1 MKQALIGAQLF
12 SGKEFFDNRALL
24 IDGENIIDIINEH
37 NIPNNFE
44 TQKLNG
50 GILSP
55 GFIDLQVN
63 GGGGKLFNNSP
74 DKQSLNTIIEAHQH
88 FGTTSIMPTVISDSL
103 NVLKRCTTIIS
114 EVIENN
120 KSLLGVHIEGPFFN
134 VKYRG
139 VHQKQYINTINSD
152 YLNLFE
158 SLKDFPVMLTLAPEC
173 ISTKQLKHL
182 KSLGFKILAGH
193 TDASYDQLEEAIKYG
208 LDGFTHLFNAMG
220 QISARE
226 PGVVGSALAFDNAA
240 ASIIVDLHH
249 VHPSL
254 IQMAY
259 KQKPQGKLFFVS
271 DSMATIHHGE
281 PSFELYDEVVSESN
295 GRIINSEG
303 KLAGSS
309 ITQIDAIKNAY
320 QSCNIPL
327 NDAIAMVTRYP
338 AEYLGVAN
346 YLGSLK
352 SGYRADLT
360 HFDLDFQVHNVW
372 VAGKQLKQEALC
384 E

>member
-1 MKQALIGAQLF
+1 MKQAITGSKLF
-12 SGKEFFDNRALL
+12 NGIDFIEHKALL
-24 IDGENIIDIINEH
+24 IDDQRIAGIVNEDA
-37 NIPNNFE
+37 IPTDF
-44 TQKLNG
+44 QVKKLEG

-74 DKQSLNTIIEAHQH
+74 DKESLNTIISAHQY

-103 NVLKRCTTIIS
+103 NILQKCTDTISNEI
-114 EVIENN
+114 NN
-120 KSLLGVHIEGPFFN
+120 NHSLLGIHIEGPFFN

-139 VHQKQYINTINSD
+139 VHQKQYINTINAS

-158 SLKDFPVMLTLAPEC
+158 TLDKFPVMLTLAPEC
-173 ISTKQLKHL
+173 ISIKQLKHL

-193 TDASYDQLEEAIKYG
+193 TDANYDQLEEAVKYG

-226 PGVVGSALAFDNAA
+226 PGVVGSAFDFDETS

-254 IQMAY
+254 INLSF
-259 KQKPQGKLFFVS
+259 KQKPKGKLFFVS
-271 DSMATIHHGE
+271 DSMATINHGE

-320 QSCNIPL
+320 QKCSIPL
-327 NDAIAMVTRYP
+327 ESAISMATLYP
-338 AEYLGVAN
+338 AEYLGVSD
-346 YLGSLK
+346 YIGQLK
-352 SGYRADLT
+352 KGYRADLA
-360 HFDLDFQVHNVW
+360 HFDSNFHVQNVW
-372 VAGKQLKQEALC
+372 LAGKQIKEDPQ
-384 E
+384 

>member
-1 MKQALIGAQLF
+1 MKQAITGSKLF
-12 SGKEFFDNRALL
+12 NGIDFIEHKALL
-24 IDGENIIDIINEH
+24 IDDQHIAGIVNEDA
-37 NIPNNFE
+37 IPTDFQV
-44 TQKLNG
+44 QKLDG

-74 DKQSLNTIIEAHQH
+74 DKESLNTIISAHQY

-103 NVLKRCTTIIS
+103 NILQKCTDTISNEID
-114 EVIENN
+114 NN
-120 KSLLGVHIEGPFFN
+120 HSLLGIHIEGPFFN

-139 VHQKQYINTINSD
+139 VHQKQNINTINAS

-158 SLKDFPVMLTLAPEC
+158 TLDKFPVMLTLAPEC
-173 ISTKQLKHL
+173 ISIKQLKHL

-193 TDASYDQLEEAIKYG
+193 TDANYDQLEEAVKYG

-226 PGVVGSALAFDNAA
+226 PGVVGSAFDFDETS

-254 IQMAY
+254 INLSF
-259 KQKPQGKLFFVS
+259 KQKPKGKLFFVS
-271 DSMATIHHGE
+271 DSMATINHGE

-320 QSCNIPL
+320 QKCSISL
-327 NDAIAMVTRYP
+327 ESAISMATLYP
-338 AEYLGVAN
+338 AEYLGVSD
-346 YLGSLK
+346 YIGQLK
-352 SGYRADLT
+352 KGYRADLA
-360 HFDLDFQVHNVW
+360 HFDSNFHVQNVW
-372 VAGKQLKQEALC
+372 LAGKQIKEDPQ
-384 E
+384 

>member
-37 NIPNNFE
+37 NIPKNFKI
-44 TQKLNG
+44 QKLNG

-74 DKQSLNTIIEAHQH
+74 DKESLNTIIEAHQY

-103 NVLKRCTTIIS
+103 NVLKRCTTTIS
-114 EVIENN
+114 EEIENN

-158 SLKDFPVMLTLAPEC
+158 NLKDFPVMLTLAPEC

-226 PGVVGSALAFDNAA
+226 PGVVGSALTFDNAT

-327 NDAIAMVTRYP
+327 NEALAMASRYP

-352 SGYRADLT
+352 SDYRADLT
-360 HFDLDFQVHNVW
+360 HFDLDFQVQNVW
-372 VAGKQLKQEALC
+372 IAGKQLKQEALC

>member
-1 MKQALIGAQLF
+1 MKQAITGSKLF
-12 SGKEFFDNRALL
+12 NGIDFIEHKALL
-24 IDGENIIDIINEH
+24 IEDQHIAGIVNKDA
-37 NIPNNFE
+37 IPTDF
-44 TQKLNG
+44 QVKKLEG

-74 DKQSLNTIIEAHQH
+74 DKESLNTIISAHQY

-103 NVLKRCTTIIS
+103 NILQKCTDTISNEI
-114 EVIENN
+114 NN
-120 KSLLGVHIEGPFFN
+120 NHSLLGIHIEGPFFN

-139 VHQKQYINTINSD
+139 VHQKQYINTINAS

-158 SLKDFPVMLTLAPEC
+158 TLDKFPVMLTLAPEC
-173 ISTKQLKHL
+173 ISIKQLKHL
-182 KSLGFKILAGH
+182 NSLGFKILAGH
-193 TDASYDQLEEAIKYG
+193 TDANYDQLEEAVKYG

-226 PGVVGSALAFDNAA
+226 PGVVGSAFDFDETS

-254 IQMAY
+254 INLSF
-259 KQKPQGKLFFVS
+259 KQKPKGKLFFVS
-271 DSMATIHHGE
+271 DSMATINHGE

-320 QSCNIPL
+320 QKCSIPL
-327 NDAIAMVTRYP
+327 ESAISMATLYP
-338 AEYLGVAN
+338 AEYLGVSD
-346 YLGSLK
+346 YIGQLK
-352 SGYRADLT
+352 KGYRADLA
-360 HFDLDFQVHNVW
+360 HFDSNFHVQNVW
-372 VAGKQLKQEALC
+372 LAGKQIKEDPQ
-384 E
+384 

>member
-1 MKQALIGAQLF
+1 MKQAIIGAKIF
-12 SGKEFFDNRALL
+12 SDHKLLDNKALL
-24 IDGENIIDIINEH
+24 IDGENIIGIVDKNDVPD
-37 NIPNNFE
+37 NIKL
-44 TQKLNG
+44 QKLNG

-74 DKQSLNTIIEAHQH
+74 DKESLDEIIKAHQH

-103 NVLKRCTTIIS
+103 NVLQRCTSTISNEIN
-114 EVIENN
+114 NN

-139 VHQKQYINTINSD
+139 VHQKQYINTINND
-152 YLNLFE
+152 YLSLFE
-158 SLKDFPVMLTLAPEC
+158 SLQGFPVMLTLAPEC

-226 PGVVGSALAFDNAA
+226 PGVVGSALNFNNTS

-254 IQMAY
+254 IEMSY
-259 KQKPQGKLFFVS
+259 KQKPKGKLFFVS
-271 DSMATIHHGE
+271 DSMATINHGE

-295 GRIINSEG
+295 GRLINSEG

-320 QSCNIPL
+320 TSCNIPL
-327 NDAIAMVTRYP
+327 SDAIAMATSYP
-338 AEYLGVAN
+338 AEYLGVGD

-352 SGYRADLT
+352 ANYRADLA
-360 HFDLDFQVHNVW
+360 HFDIDFNVKNVW
-372 VAGKQLKQEALC
+372 VAGKHLKQEAS
-384 E
+384 

>member
-103 NVLKRCTTIIS
+103 NVLKRCTTTIS

-226 PGVVGSALAFDNAA
+226 PGVVGSALTFDNTT

-327 NDAIAMVTRYP
+327 NDAIAMATRYP

-352 SGYRADLT
+352 SGHRADLT

>member
-1 MKQALIGAQLF
+1 MKQAITGSKLF
-12 SGKEFFDNRALL
+12 NGIDFIEHKALL
-24 IDGENIIDIINEH
+24 IEDQHIAGIVNKDA
-37 NIPNNFE
+37 IPTDF
-44 TQKLNG
+44 QVKKLEG

-74 DKQSLNTIIEAHQH
+74 DKESLNTIISAHQY
-88 FGTTSIMPTVISDSL
+88 FGTTSIMQTVISDSL
-103 NVLKRCTTIIS
+103 NILQKCTDTISNEID
-114 EVIENN
+114 NN
-120 KSLLGVHIEGPFFN
+120 HSLLGIHIEGPFFN

-139 VHQKQYINTINSD
+139 VHQKQYINTINAS

-158 SLKDFPVMLTLAPEC
+158 TLDKFPVMLTLAPEC
-173 ISTKQLKHL
+173 ISIKQLKHL

-193 TDASYDQLEEAIKYG
+193 TDANYDQLEEAVKYG

-226 PGVVGSALAFDNAA
+226 PGVVGSAFDFDETS

-254 IQMAY
+254 INLSF
-259 KQKPQGKLFFVS
+259 KQKPKGKLFFVS
-271 DSMATIHHGE
+271 DSMATINHGE

-320 QSCNIPL
+320 QKCSIPL
-327 NDAIAMVTRYP
+327 ESAISMATLYP
-338 AEYLGVAN
+338 AEYLGVSD
-346 YLGSLK
+346 YIGQLK
-352 SGYRADLT
+352 KGYRADLA
-360 HFDLDFQVHNVW
+360 HFDSNFHVQNVW
-372 VAGKQLKQEALC
+372 LAGKQIKEDPQ
-384 E
+384 

>member
-1 MKQALIGAQLF
+1 MKQAITGSKLF
-12 SGKEFFDNRALL
+12 NGIDFIEHKALL
-24 IDGENIIDIINEH
+24 IDDQHIAGIVNEEA
-37 NIPNNFE
+37 IPTDFKV
-44 TQKLNG
+44 QKLDG
-50 GILSP
+50 GVLSP

-74 DKQSLNTIIEAHQH
+74 EKESLNTIISAHQY

-103 NVLKRCTTIIS
+103 NILQKCTDTISNEI
-114 EVIENN
+114 NN
-120 KSLLGVHIEGPFFN
+120 NHSLLGIHIEGPFFN

-139 VHQKQYINTINSD
+139 VHQKQYINTINAS

-158 SLKDFPVMLTLAPEC
+158 TLDKFPVMLTLAPEC
-173 ISTKQLKHL
+173 ISIKQLKHL

-193 TDASYDQLEEAIKYG
+193 TDANYDQLEEAVKYG

-226 PGVVGSALAFDNAA
+226 PGVVGSAFDFDETS

-254 IQMAY
+254 INLSF
-259 KQKPQGKLFFVS
+259 KQKPKGKLFFVS
-271 DSMATIHHGE
+271 DSMATINHGE

-320 QSCNIPL
+320 QKCSIPL
-327 NDAIAMVTRYP
+327 ESAISMATLYP
-338 AEYLGVAN
+338 AEYLGVSD
-346 YLGSLK
+346 YIGQLK
-352 SGYRADLT
+352 KGYRADLA
-360 HFDLDFQVHNVW
+360 HFDSNFHVQNVW
-372 VAGKQLKQEALC
+372 LAGKQIKEDPQ
-384 E
+384 

>member
-1 MKQALIGAQLF
+1 MKQAITGSKLF
-12 SGKEFFDNRALL
+12 NGIDFIEHKALL
-24 IDGENIIDIINEH
+24 IEDQYIAGIVNKDA
-37 NIPNNFE
+37 IPTDF
-44 TQKLNG
+44 QVKKLEG

-74 DKQSLNTIIEAHQH
+74 DKESLNTIISAHQY

-103 NVLKRCTTIIS
+103 NILQKCTDTISNEID
-114 EVIENN
+114 NN
-120 KSLLGVHIEGPFFN
+120 HSLLGIHIEGPFFN

-139 VHQKQYINTINSD
+139 VHQKQYINTINAS

-158 SLKDFPVMLTLAPEC
+158 TLDKFPVMLTLAPEC
-173 ISTKQLKHL
+173 ISIKQLKHL
-182 KSLGFKILAGH
+182 NSLGFKILAGH
-193 TDASYDQLEEAIKYG
+193 TDANYDQLEEAVKYG

-226 PGVVGSALAFDNAA
+226 PGVVGSAFDFDETS

-254 IQMAY
+254 INLSF
-259 KQKPQGKLFFVS
+259 KQKPKGKLFFVS
-271 DSMATIHHGE
+271 DSMATINHGE

-320 QSCNIPL
+320 QKCSIPL
-327 NDAIAMVTRYP
+327 ENAISMATLYP
-338 AEYLGVAN
+338 AEYLGVSD
-346 YLGSLK
+346 YIGQLK
-352 SGYRADLT
+352 KGYRADLA
-360 HFDLDFQVHNVW
+360 HFDSNFHVQNVW
-372 VAGKQLKQEALC
+372 LAGKQIKEDPQ
-384 E
+384 

>member
-24 IDGENIIDIINEH
+24 IDGENIIDVINEH
-37 NIPNNFE
+37 DIPNNFE
-44 TQKLNG
+44 IQKLNG

-103 NVLKRCTTIIS
+103 NVLKRCTTTIS

-226 PGVVGSALAFDNAA
+226 PGVVGSALTFDNAA

-372 VAGKQLKQEALC
+372 VAGKQLKQETLC

>member
-1 MKQALIGAQLF
+1 MKTALKGARIF
-12 SGKEFFDNRALL
+12 SGEEFFEKKALL
-24 IDGENIIDIINEH
+24 LEGEAIVEIVDDSK
-37 NIPNNFE
+37 IPKDFE

-74 DKQSLNTIIEAHQH
+74 DKDSLNTIIGAHQH

-103 NVLKRCTTIIS
+103 NVLQKCTDTISDEI
-114 EVIENN
+114 NHN
-120 KSLLGVHIEGPFFN
+120 HSLLGIHIEGPFFN

-139 VHQKQYINTINSD
+139 VHQKQYINTINATYMS
-152 YLNLFE
+152 LFE
-158 SLKDFPVMLTLAPEC
+158 TLDKFPVMLTLAPEC
-173 ISTKQLKHL
+173 ISIKQLKSL
-182 KSLGFKILAGH
+182 KALGFKILAGH
-193 TDASYDQLEEAIKYG
+193 TDANYDQLEEAVKYG

-220 QISARE
+220 QISSRE
-226 PGVVGSALAFDNAA
+226 PGVVGSALDFDEAS

-254 IQMAY
+254 INLSF
-259 KQKPQGKLFFVS
+259 KQKPKGKLFFVS
-271 DSMATIHHGE
+271 DSMATINHGD
-281 PSFELYDEVVSESN
+281 PSFELYDEVVSEAN

-320 QSCNIPL
+320 EKCNIPIES
-327 NDAIAMVTRYP
+327 AISMATLYP
-338 AEYLGVAN
+338 AEYIGVSS
-346 YLGSLK
+346 YLGQLK
-352 SGYRADLT
+352 QGYRADLA
-360 HFDLDFQVHNVW
+360 HFNSDFQIQNVW
-372 VAGKQLKQEALC
+372 LAGKQIRREDS
-384 E
+384 

>member
-1 MKQALIGAQLF
+1 MKQAITGSKLF
-12 SGKEFFDNRALL
+12 NGIDFIEHKALL
-24 IDGENIIDIINEH
+24 IEDQHIAGIVNKDA
-37 NIPNNFE
+37 IPTDF
-44 TQKLNG
+44 QVKKLEG

-74 DKQSLNTIIEAHQH
+74 DKESLNTIISAHQY

-103 NVLKRCTTIIS
+103 NILQKCTDTISNEI
-114 EVIENN
+114 NN
-120 KSLLGVHIEGPFFN
+120 NHSLLGIHIEGPFFN

-139 VHQKQYINTINSD
+139 VHQKQYINTINAS

-158 SLKDFPVMLTLAPEC
+158 TLDKFPVMLTLAPEC
-173 ISTKQLKHL
+173 ISIKQLKHL

-193 TDASYDQLEEAIKYG
+193 TDANYDQLEEAVKYG

-226 PGVVGSALAFDNAA
+226 PGVVGSAFDFDETS

-254 IQMAY
+254 INLSF
-259 KQKPQGKLFFVS
+259 KQKPKGKLFFVS
-271 DSMATIHHGE
+271 DSMATINHGE

-320 QSCNIPL
+320 RKCSIPL
-327 NDAIAMVTRYP
+327 ESAISMATLYP
-338 AEYLGVAN
+338 AEYLGVSD
-346 YLGSLK
+346 YIGQLK
-352 SGYRADLT
+352 KGYRADLA
-360 HFDLDFQVHNVW
+360 HFDSNFHVQNVW
-372 VAGKQLKQEALC
+372 LAGKQIKEDPQ
-384 E
+384 

>member
-1 MKQALIGAQLF
+1 MKQAITGSKLF
-12 SGKEFFDNRALL
+12 NGIDFIEHKALL
-24 IDGENIIDIINEH
+24 IEDQHIAGIVNKDA
-37 NIPNNFE
+37 IPTDF
-44 TQKLNG
+44 QVKKLDG

-74 DKQSLNTIIEAHQH
+74 DKESLNTIISAHQY

-103 NVLKRCTTIIS
+103 NILQKCTDTISNEID
-114 EVIENN
+114 NN
-120 KSLLGVHIEGPFFN
+120 HSLLGIHIEGPFFN

-139 VHQKQYINTINSD
+139 VHQKQYINTINAS

-158 SLKDFPVMLTLAPEC
+158 TLDKFPVMLTLAPEC
-173 ISTKQLKHL
+173 ISIKQLKHL
-182 KSLGFKILAGH
+182 NSLGFKILAGH
-193 TDASYDQLEEAIKYG
+193 TDANYDQLEEAVKYG

-226 PGVVGSALAFDNAA
+226 PGVVGSAFDFDETS

-254 IQMAY
+254 INLSF
-259 KQKPQGKLFFVS
+259 KQKPKGKLFFVS
-271 DSMATIHHGE
+271 DSMATINHGE

-320 QSCNIPL
+320 QKCSIPL
-327 NDAIAMVTRYP
+327 ESAISMATLYP
-338 AEYLGVAN
+338 AEYLGVSD
-346 YLGSLK
+346 YIGQLK
-352 SGYRADLT
+352 KGYRADLA
-360 HFDLDFQVHNVW
+360 HFYSNFHVQNVW
-372 VAGKQLKQEALC
+372 LAGKQIKEDPQ
-384 E
+384 

>member
-1 MKQALIGAQLF
+1 MKKAITGSKLF
-12 SGKEFFDNRALL
+12 NGLDFIEHKALL
-24 IDGENIIDIINEH
+24 IDGQNIAGIVNEDDIPTDFKI
-37 NIPNNFE
+37 
-44 TQKLNG
+44 QKLDG

-74 DKQSLNTIIEAHQH
+74 DNESLNTIISAHQY

-103 NVLKRCTTIIS
+103 NILQKCTDTISNEIK
-114 EVIENN
+114 NN
-120 KSLLGVHIEGPFFN
+120 HSLLGIHIEGPFFN

-139 VHQKQYINTINSD
+139 VHQKQYINTINAS
-152 YLNLFE
+152 YLSLFE
-158 SLKDFPVMLTLAPEC
+158 KLDKFPVMLTLAPEC
-173 ISTKQLKHL
+173 ISIKQLKHL

-226 PGVVGSALAFDNAA
+226 PGVVGSALDFDKTS

-254 IQMAY
+254 INLSF
-259 KQKPQGKLFFVS
+259 KLKPKGRLFFVS
-271 DSMATIHHGE
+271 DSMATINHGE
-281 PSFELYDEVVSESN
+281 PSFELYDEVVSESK

-320 QSCNIPL
+320 QKCNIPL
-327 NDAIAMVTRYP
+327 ASAISMATLYP
-338 AEYLGVAN
+338 AEYLGVADHI
-346 YLGSLK
+346 GQLK
-352 SGYRADLT
+352 KGCRANLT
-360 HFDLDFQVHNVW
+360 HFDSDFHVHNVW
-372 VAGKQLKQEALC
+372 LAGKQIKKDT
-384 E
+384 

>member
-103 NVLKRCTTIIS
+103 NVLKRCTTTIS

-226 PGVVGSALAFDNAA
+226 PGVVGSALTFDNAA

-303 KLAGSS
+303 RLAGSS

-372 VAGKQLKQEALC
+372 VAGKQLKQETLC

>member
-1 MKQALIGAQLF
+1 MKQAITGSKLF
-12 SGKEFFDNRALL
+12 NGIDFIEHKALL
-24 IDGENIIDIINEH
+24 IEDQHIAGIVNKDA
-37 NIPNNFE
+37 IPTDF
-44 TQKLNG
+44 QVKKLEG

-74 DKQSLNTIIEAHQH
+74 DKESLNTIISAHQY

-103 NVLKRCTTIIS
+103 NILQKCTDTISNEID
-114 EVIENN
+114 NN
-120 KSLLGVHIEGPFFN
+120 PSLLGIHIEGPFFN

-139 VHQKQYINTINSD
+139 VHQKQYINTINAS

-158 SLKDFPVMLTLAPEC
+158 TLDKFPVMLTLAPEC
-173 ISTKQLKHL
+173 ISIKQLKHL
-182 KSLGFKILAGH
+182 NSLGFKILAGH
-193 TDASYDQLEEAIKYG
+193 TDANYDQLEEAVKYG

-226 PGVVGSALAFDNAA
+226 PGVVGSAFDFDETS

-254 IQMAY
+254 INLSF
-259 KQKPQGKLFFVS
+259 KQKPKGKLFFVS
-271 DSMATIHHGE
+271 DSMATINHGE

-320 QSCNIPL
+320 QKCSIPL
-327 NDAIAMVTRYP
+327 ESAISMATLYP
-338 AEYLGVAN
+338 AEYLGVSD
-346 YLGSLK
+346 YIGQLK
-352 SGYRADLT
+352 KGYRADLA
-360 HFDLDFQVHNVW
+360 HFDSNFHVQNVW
-372 VAGKQLKQEALC
+372 LAGKQIKEDPQ
-384 E
+384 

>member
-103 NVLKRCTTIIS
+103 NVLKRCTTTIS

-226 PGVVGSALAFDNAA
+226 PGVVGSALTFDNAA

>member
-1 MKQALIGAQLF
+1 MKKAITGSKLF
-12 SGKEFFDNRALL
+12 SGLEFIERKALL
-24 IDGENIIDIINEH
+24 IDDQHIAGIVNEDDI
-37 NIPNNFE
+37 PVAFE
-44 TQKLNG
+44 VQKLDE

-74 DKQSLNTIIEAHQH
+74 DKDSLNTIISAHQY
-88 FGTTSIMPTVISDSL
+88 FGSTSIMPTVISDSL
-103 NVLKRCTTIIS
+103 NILQKCTDTISNEIK
-114 EVIENN
+114 NN
-120 KSLLGVHIEGPFFN
+120 HSLLGIHIEGPFFN

-139 VHQKQYINTINSD
+139 VHQKQYINTINAS

-158 SLKDFPVMLTLAPEC
+158 KLDKFPVMLTLAPEC
-173 ISTKQLKHL
+173 ISIKQLKHL

-226 PGVVGSALAFDNAA
+226 PSVVGSAFDFDETS

-254 IQMAY
+254 INLSY
-259 KQKPQGKLFFVS
+259 KQKPKGKLFFVS
-271 DSMATIHHGE
+271 DSMATINHGE

-320 QSCNIPL
+320 QKCNIPL
-327 NDAIAMVTRYP
+327 ESAISMATLYP
-338 AEYLGVAN
+338 AEYLGVSD
-346 YLGSLK
+346 YIGQLK
-352 SGYRADLT
+352 KGLRADLA
-360 HFDLDFQVHNVW
+360 HFDSDFHVHNVW
-372 VAGKQLKQEALC
+372 LAGKQIKKDAQ
-384 E
+384 

>member
-103 NVLKRCTTIIS
+103 NVLKRCTTTIS

-158 SLKDFPVMLTLAPEC
+158 SLKDFPVILTLAPEC

-226 PGVVGSALAFDNAA
+226 PSVVGSALTFDNAA

-372 VAGKQLKQEALC
+372 VAGKQLKQETLC

>member
-1 MKQALIGAQLF
+1 MKQAITGSKLF
-12 SGKEFFDNRALL
+12 NGIDFIEHKALL
-24 IDGENIIDIINEH
+24 IDDQHIAGIVNEDA
-37 NIPNNFE
+37 IPTDFSV
-44 TQKLNG
+44 QKLDG
-50 GILSP
+50 GILCP

-74 DKQSLNTIIEAHQH
+74 DKESLNTIISAHQY

-103 NVLKRCTTIIS
+103 NILQKCTDTISNEI
-114 EVIENN
+114 NN
-120 KSLLGVHIEGPFFN
+120 NHSLLGIHIEGPFFN

-139 VHQKQYINTINSD
+139 VHQKQYINTINAS

-158 SLKDFPVMLTLAPEC
+158 TLDKFPVMLTLAPEC
-173 ISTKQLKHL
+173 ISIKQLKHL

-193 TDASYDQLEEAIKYG
+193 TDANYDQLEEAVKYG

-226 PGVVGSALAFDNAA
+226 PGVVGSAFDFDETS

-254 IQMAY
+254 INLSF
-259 KQKPQGKLFFVS
+259 KQKPKGKLFFVS
-271 DSMATIHHGE
+271 DSMATINHGE

-320 QSCNIPL
+320 QKCSISL
-327 NDAIAMVTRYP
+327 ESAISMATLYP
-338 AEYLGVAN
+338 AEYLGVSD
-346 YLGSLK
+346 YIGQLK
-352 SGYRADLT
+352 KGYRADLA
-360 HFDLDFQVHNVW
+360 HFDSNFHVQNVW
-372 VAGKQLKQEALC
+372 LAGKQIKEDPQ
-384 E
+384 

>member
-1 MKQALIGAQLF
+1 MKKAITGSKLF
-12 SGKEFFDNRALL
+12 NGKKFIEHKALL
-24 IDGENIIDIINEH
+24 IDDQHIVGIVNEDA
-37 NIPNNFE
+37 IPTDFLIK
-44 TQKLNG
+44 KLDG

-74 DKQSLNTIIEAHQH
+74 DKESLNTIISAHQY

-103 NVLKRCTTIIS
+103 NILQKCTDTISNEID
-114 EVIENN
+114 NN
-120 KSLLGVHIEGPFFN
+120 HSLLGIHIEGPFFN

-139 VHQKQYINTINSD
+139 VHQKQYINTINAS

-158 SLKDFPVMLTLAPEC
+158 TLDKFPVMLTLAPEC
-173 ISTKQLKHL
+173 ISIKQLKHL

-193 TDASYDQLEEAIKYG
+193 TDANYDQLEEAVKYG

-226 PGVVGSALAFDNAA
+226 PGVVGSAFDFDETS

-254 IQMAY
+254 INLSF
-259 KQKPQGKLFFVS
+259 KQKPKGKLFFVS
-271 DSMATIHHGE
+271 DSMATINHGE

-320 QSCNIPL
+320 QKCSIPL
-327 NDAIAMVTRYP
+327 ESAISMATLYP
-338 AEYLGVAN
+338 AEYLGVSD
-346 YLGSLK
+346 YIGQLK
-352 SGYRADLT
+352 KGYRADLA
-360 HFDLDFQVHNVW
+360 HFDSNFHVQNVW
-372 VAGKQLKQEALC
+372 LAGKQIKEDPQ
-384 E
+384 

>member
-1 MKQALIGAQLF
+1 MKQAITGSKLF
-12 SGKEFFDNRALL
+12 NGIDFIEHKALL
-24 IDGENIIDIINEH
+24 IDDQHIAGIVNEDA
-37 NIPNNFE
+37 IPTDFSV
-44 TQKLNG
+44 QKLEG

-74 DKQSLNTIIEAHQH
+74 DKESLNTIISAHQY

-103 NVLKRCTTIIS
+103 NILQKCTDTISNEI
-114 EVIENN
+114 NN
-120 KSLLGVHIEGPFFN
+120 NHSLLGIHIEGPFFN

-139 VHQKQYINTINSD
+139 VHQKQYINTINAS

-158 SLKDFPVMLTLAPEC
+158 TLDKFPVMLTLAPEC
-173 ISTKQLKHL
+173 ISIKQLKHL
-182 KSLGFKILAGH
+182 NSLGFKILAGH
-193 TDASYDQLEEAIKYG
+193 TDANYDQLEEAVKYG

-226 PGVVGSALAFDNAA
+226 PGVVGSAFDFDETS

-254 IQMAY
+254 INLSF
-259 KQKPQGKLFFVS
+259 KQKPKGKLFFVS
-271 DSMATIHHGE
+271 DSMATINHGE

-320 QSCNIPL
+320 QKCSIPL
-327 NDAIAMVTRYP
+327 ESAISMATLYP
-338 AEYLGVAN
+338 AEYLGVSD
-346 YLGSLK
+346 YIGQLK
-352 SGYRADLT
+352 KGYRADLA
-360 HFDLDFQVHNVW
+360 HFDSNFHVQNVW
-372 VAGKQLKQEALC
+372 LAGKQIKEDPQ
-384 E
+384 

>member
-1 MKQALIGAQLF
+1 MKQAITGSKLF
-12 SGKEFFDNRALL
+12 NGIDFIEHKALL
-24 IDGENIIDIINEH
+24 IDDQHIAGIVNEDA
-37 NIPNNFE
+37 IPTDFQVKKIE
-44 TQKLNG
+44 G

-74 DKQSLNTIIEAHQH
+74 DKESLNTIISAHQY

-103 NVLKRCTTIIS
+103 NILQKCTDTISNEI
-114 EVIENN
+114 NN
-120 KSLLGVHIEGPFFN
+120 NHSLLGIHIEGPFFN

-139 VHQKQYINTINSD
+139 VHQKQYINTINAS

-158 SLKDFPVMLTLAPEC
+158 TLDKFPVMLTLAPEC
-173 ISTKQLKHL
+173 ISIKQLKHL

-193 TDASYDQLEEAIKYG
+193 TDANYDQLEEAVKYG

-226 PGVVGSALAFDNAA
+226 PSVVGSAFDFDETS

-254 IQMAY
+254 INLSY
-259 KQKPQGKLFFVS
+259 KQKPKGKLFFVS
-271 DSMATIHHGE
+271 DSMATINHGE

-320 QSCNIPL
+320 QKCNIPL
-327 NDAIAMVTRYP
+327 ESAISMATLYP
-338 AEYLGVAN
+338 AEYLGVSD
-346 YLGSLK
+346 YIGQLK
-352 SGYRADLT
+352 KGFRADLA
-360 HFDLDFQVHNVW
+360 HFDSDFDVHNVW
-372 VAGKQLKQEALC
+372 LAGKQIKKDAK
-384 E
+384 

>member
-1 MKQALIGAQLF
+1 MKQAITGSKLF
-12 SGKEFFDNRALL
+12 NGIDFIEHKALL
-24 IDGENIIDIINEH
+24 IDDQHIAGIVNEDA
-37 NIPNNFE
+37 IPTDF
-44 TQKLNG
+44 QVKKLDG

-74 DKQSLNTIIEAHQH
+74 DKESLNTIISAHQY

-103 NVLKRCTTIIS
+103 NILQKCTDTISNEI
-114 EVIENN
+114 NN
-120 KSLLGVHIEGPFFN
+120 NHSLLGIHIEGPFFN

-139 VHQKQYINTINSD
+139 VHQKQYINTINAS

-158 SLKDFPVMLTLAPEC
+158 TLDKFPVMLTLAPEC
-173 ISTKQLKHL
+173 ISIKQLKHL

-193 TDASYDQLEEAIKYG
+193 TDANYDQLEEAVKYG

-226 PGVVGSALAFDNAA
+226 PGVVGSAFDFDETS

-254 IQMAY
+254 INLSF
-259 KQKPQGKLFFVS
+259 KQKPKGKLFFVS
-271 DSMATIHHGE
+271 DSMATINHGE

-320 QSCNIPL
+320 QKCSIPL
-327 NDAIAMVTRYP
+327 ESAISMATLYP
-338 AEYLGVAN
+338 AEYLGVSD
-346 YLGSLK
+346 YIGQLK
-352 SGYRADLT
+352 KGYRADLA
-360 HFDLDFQVHNVW
+360 HFDSNFHVQNVW
-372 VAGKQLKQEALC
+372 LAGKQIKEDPQ
-384 E
+384 

>member
-1 MKQALIGAQLF
+1 MKHAIIGAKIF
-12 SGKEFFDNRALL
+12 SDHKLLDNKALL
-24 IDGENIIDIINEH
+24 IDGENIIGIVAKNDIPD
-37 NIPNNFE
+37 NIKI
-44 TQKLNG
+44 QQLNG

-74 DKQSLNTIIEAHQH
+74 EKESLDEIIKAHQH

-103 NVLKRCTTIIS
+103 NVLQRCTSTISNEIN
-114 EVIENN
+114 NN

-139 VHQKQYINTINSD
+139 VHQKQYINTINND

-158 SLKDFPVMLTLAPEC
+158 SLQGFPVMLTLAPEC
-173 ISTKQLKHL
+173 ISIKQLKHL

-226 PGVVGSALAFDNAA
+226 PGVVGSALNFNNTS

-254 IQMAY
+254 IEMSY
-259 KQKPQGKLFFVS
+259 KQKPKGKLFFVS
-271 DSMATIHHGE
+271 DSMATINHGE

-295 GRIINSEG
+295 GRLINSEG

-320 QSCNIPL
+320 TSCNIPL
-327 NDAIAMVTRYP
+327 RDAIAMATSYP
-338 AEYLGVAN
+338 AEYLGVDD

-352 SGYRADLT
+352 ANYRADLA
-360 HFDLDFQVHNVW
+360 HFDIDFNVKNVW
-372 VAGKQLKQEALC
+372 VAGKHLKQEAS
-384 E
+384 

>member
-1 MKQALIGAQLF
+1 MKQAITGSKLF
-12 SGKEFFDNRALL
+12 NGIDFIEHKALL
-24 IDGENIIDIINEH
+24 IEDQHIAGIVNKDA
-37 NIPNNFE
+37 IPTDF
-44 TQKLNG
+44 QVKKLEG

-74 DKQSLNTIIEAHQH
+74 DKESLNTIISAHQY

-103 NVLKRCTTIIS
+103 NILQKCTDTISNEID
-114 EVIENN
+114 NN
-120 KSLLGVHIEGPFFN
+120 HSLLGIHIEGPFFN

-139 VHQKQYINTINSD
+139 VHQKQYINTINAS

-158 SLKDFPVMLTLAPEC
+158 TLDKFPVMLTLAPEC
-173 ISTKQLKHL
+173 ISIKQLKHL

-193 TDASYDQLEEAIKYG
+193 TDANYDQLEEAVKYG

-226 PGVVGSALAFDNAA
+226 PGVVGSAFDFDETS

-254 IQMAY
+254 INLSF
-259 KQKPQGKLFFVS
+259 KQKPKGKLFFVS
-271 DSMATIHHGE
+271 DSMATINHGE

-309 ITQIDAIKNAY
+309 ITQIDAIKNAS
-320 QSCNIPL
+320 QKCSIPL
-327 NDAIAMVTRYP
+327 ESAISMATLYP
-338 AEYLGVAN
+338 AEYLGVSD
-346 YLGSLK
+346 YIGQLK
-352 SGYRADLT
+352 KGYRADLA
-360 HFDLDFQVHNVW
+360 HFDSNFHVQNVW
-372 VAGKQLKQEALC
+372 LAGKQIKEDPQ
-384 E
+384 

>member
-1 MKQALIGAQLF
+1 MKQAITGSKLF
-12 SGKEFFDNRALL
+12 NGIDFIEHKALL
-24 IDGENIIDIINEH
+24 IEDQHIAGIVNKDA
-37 NIPNNFE
+37 IPTDF
-44 TQKLNG
+44 QVKKLDG

-74 DKQSLNTIIEAHQH
+74 DKESLNTIISAHQY

-103 NVLKRCTTIIS
+103 NILQKCTNTISNEI
-114 EVIENN
+114 NN
-120 KSLLGVHIEGPFFN
+120 NHSLLGIHIEGPFFN

-139 VHQKQYINTINSD
+139 VHQKQYINTINAS

-158 SLKDFPVMLTLAPEC
+158 TLDKFPVMLTLAPEC
-173 ISTKQLKHL
+173 ISIKQLKHL

-193 TDASYDQLEEAIKYG
+193 TDANYDQLEEAVKYG

-226 PGVVGSALAFDNAA
+226 PGVVGSAFDFDETS

-254 IQMAY
+254 INLSF
-259 KQKPQGKLFFVS
+259 KQKPKGKLFFVS
-271 DSMATIHHGE
+271 DSMATINHGE

-320 QSCNIPL
+320 QKCSIPL
-327 NDAIAMVTRYP
+327 ESAISMATLYP
-338 AEYLGVAN
+338 AEYLGVSD
-346 YLGSLK
+346 YIGQLK
-352 SGYRADLT
+352 KGYRADLA
-360 HFDLDFQVHNVW
+360 HFDSNFHVQNVW
-372 VAGKQLKQEALC
+372 LAGKQIKEDPQ
-384 E
+384 

>member
-1 MKQALIGAQLF
+1 MKQAITGSKLF
-12 SGKEFFDNRALL
+12 NGIDFIEHKALL
-24 IDGENIIDIINEH
+24 IDDQHIAGIVNEDA
-37 NIPNNFE
+37 IPTDF
-44 TQKLNG
+44 QVKKLEG

-74 DKQSLNTIIEAHQH
+74 DKESLNTIISAHQY

-103 NVLKRCTTIIS
+103 NILQKCTDTISNEID
-114 EVIENN
+114 NN
-120 KSLLGVHIEGPFFN
+120 HSLLGIHIEGPFFN

-139 VHQKQYINTINSD
+139 VHQKQYINTINAS

-158 SLKDFPVMLTLAPEC
+158 TLNKFPVMLTLAPEC
-173 ISTKQLKHL
+173 ISIKQLKHL
-182 KSLGFKILAGH
+182 NSLGFKILAGH
-193 TDASYDQLEEAIKYG
+193 TDANYDQLEEAVKYG

-226 PGVVGSALAFDNAA
+226 PGVVGSAFDFDETS

-254 IQMAY
+254 INLSF
-259 KQKPQGKLFFVS
+259 KQKPKGKLFFVS
-271 DSMATIHHGE
+271 DSMATINHGE

-320 QSCNIPL
+320 QKCSIPL
-327 NDAIAMVTRYP
+327 ESAISMATLYP
-338 AEYLGVAN
+338 AEYLGVSD
-346 YLGSLK
+346 YIGQLK
-352 SGYRADLT
+352 KGYRADLA
-360 HFDLDFQVHNVW
+360 HFDSNFHVQNVW
-372 VAGKQLKQEALC
+372 LAGKQIKEDPQ
-384 E
+384 

>member
-74 DKQSLNTIIEAHQH
+74 DIESLNTIIEAHQH

-103 NVLKRCTTIIS
+103 NVLKRCTTTIS

-139 VHQKQYINTINSD
+139 AHQKQYINTINSD

>member
-37 NIPNNFE
+37 DVPKNFE
-44 TQKLNG
+44 IQKLNG

-74 DKQSLNTIIEAHQH
+74 DKESLNTIIEAHQH

-103 NVLKRCTTIIS
+103 NVLKRCTTTIS
-114 EVIENN
+114 EEIENN

-158 SLKDFPVMLTLAPEC
+158 NLKDFPVMLTLAPEC

-226 PGVVGSALAFDNAA
+226 PGVVGSALTFDNTA
-240 ASIIVDLHH
+240 ASVIVDLHH

-281 PSFELYDEVVSESN
+281 PSFELYDEIVSESK

-327 NDAIAMVTRYP
+327 NEALAMASRYP

-360 HFDLDFQVHNVW
+360 HFDLDFQVQNVW

>member
-1 MKQALIGAQLF
+1 MKQAITGSKLF
-12 SGKEFFDNRALL
+12 NGIDFIEHKALL
-24 IDGENIIDIINEH
+24 IDDQHIAGIVNEDA
-37 NIPNNFE
+37 IPTDFSV
-44 TQKLNG
+44 QKLDG

-74 DKQSLNTIIEAHQH
+74 DKESLNTIISAHQY

-103 NVLKRCTTIIS
+103 NILQKCTDTISNEI
-114 EVIENN
+114 NN
-120 KSLLGVHIEGPFFN
+120 NHSLLGIHIEGPFFN

-139 VHQKQYINTINSD
+139 VHQKQYINTINAS

-158 SLKDFPVMLTLAPEC
+158 TLNKFPVMLTLAPEC
-173 ISTKQLKHL
+173 ISIKQLKHL

-193 TDASYDQLEEAIKYG
+193 TDANYDQLEEAVKYG

-226 PGVVGSALAFDNAA
+226 PGVVGSAFDFDETS

-254 IQMAY
+254 INLSF
-259 KQKPQGKLFFVS
+259 KQKPKGKLFFVS
-271 DSMATIHHGE
+271 DSMATINHGE

-320 QSCNIPL
+320 QKCSIPL
-327 NDAIAMVTRYP
+327 ESAISMATLYP
-338 AEYLGVAN
+338 AEYLGVSD
-346 YLGSLK
+346 YIGQLK
-352 SGYRADLT
+352 KGYRADLA
-360 HFDLDFQVHNVW
+360 HFNSNFHVQNVW
-372 VAGKQLKQEALC
+372 LAGKQIKEDPQ
-384 E
+384 

>member
-1 MKQALIGAQLF
+1 MKHAITGAKIF
-12 SGKEFFDNRALL
+12 SDHKLLDNKALL
-24 IDGENIIDIINEH
+24 IDGENIIGIVAKND
-37 NIPNNFE
+37 IPNNIKI
-44 TQKLNG
+44 QQLNG

-74 DKQSLNTIIEAHQH
+74 DKESLDEIIKAHQH

-103 NVLKRCTTIIS
+103 NVLQRCTSTISNEIN
-114 EVIENN
+114 NN

-139 VHQKQYINTINSD
+139 VHQKQYINTINND

-158 SLKDFPVMLTLAPEC
+158 SLQGFPVMLTLAPEC
-173 ISTKQLKHL
+173 ISIKQLKHL
-182 KSLGFKILAGH
+182 KLLGFKILAGH

-226 PGVVGSALAFDNAA
+226 PGVVGSALNFNNTA

-254 IQMAY
+254 IEMSY
-259 KQKPQGKLFFVS
+259 KQKPKGKLFFVS
-271 DSMATIHHGE
+271 DSMATINHGE

-295 GRIINSEG
+295 GRLINSEG

-320 QSCNIPL
+320 TSCNITL
-327 NDAIAMVTRYP
+327 NDAIAMATSYP
-338 AEYLGVAN
+338 AEYLGVSD

-352 SGYRADLT
+352 ANYRADLA
-360 HFDLDFQVHNVW
+360 HFDIDFNVKNVW
-372 VAGKQLKQEALC
+372 VAGKHLKQEAS
-384 E
+384 

>member
-1 MKQALIGAQLF
+1 MKQAITGSKLF
-12 SGKEFFDNRALL
+12 NGIDFIEHKALL
-24 IDGENIIDIINEH
+24 IDDQHIAGIVNEDA
-37 NIPNNFE
+37 IPTDFQV
-44 TQKLNG
+44 QKLDG

-74 DKQSLNTIIEAHQH
+74 DKESLNTIISAHQY

-103 NVLKRCTTIIS
+103 NILQKCTDTISNEI
-114 EVIENN
+114 NN
-120 KSLLGVHIEGPFFN
+120 NHSLLGIHIEGPFFN

-139 VHQKQYINTINSD
+139 VHQKQYINTINAS

-158 SLKDFPVMLTLAPEC
+158 TLDKFPVMLTLAPEC
-173 ISTKQLKHL
+173 ISIKQLKHL

-193 TDASYDQLEEAIKYG
+193 TDANYDQLEEAVKYG

-226 PGVVGSALAFDNAA
+226 PGVVGSAFDFDETS

-254 IQMAY
+254 INLSF
-259 KQKPQGKLFFVS
+259 KQKPKGKLFFVS
-271 DSMATIHHGE
+271 DSMATINHGE

-320 QSCNIPL
+320 QKCSIPL
-327 NDAIAMVTRYP
+327 ESAISMATLYP
-338 AEYLGVAN
+338 AEYLGVSD
-346 YLGSLK
+346 YIGQLK
-352 SGYRADLT
+352 KGYRADLA
-360 HFDLDFQVHNVW
+360 HFDSNFHVQNVW
-372 VAGKQLKQEALC
+372 LAGKQIKEDPR
-384 E
+384 